1 MMDTNIL
8 MFNSGNKSNLDRAY
22 NKHINKVLT
31 NLDEEQESRWETYG
45 VIIQE
50 LIKNKKENL
59 FKEIKYRIS
68 DGENPNEVFLSI
80 LDTNLENIDGIT
92 WILKKRIEE
101 YLEEDFFRSFYI

>member
-59 FKEIKYRIS
+59 LTWCTVS
-68 DGENPNEVFLSI
+68 GVI
-80 LDTNLENIDGIT
+80 LPTQSL
-92 WILKKRIEE
+92 
-101 YLEEDFFRSFYI
+101 